1 MFGYQ
6 IQLYENKQWQDLP
19 DWSRPFT
26 DGTSLDDTLDAGCI
40 NLSLSPRSE
49 PIRPFTPIRIIVS
62 QDGNEVD
69 RIYRL
74 VASTKRT
81 KRTFAQSTG
90 NRYDWTINTIEL
102 TKLLER
108 RFVGT
113 MTATK
118 YLTPQYTDGAI
129 KAASIKSGSAFDE
142 GYLIEK
148 NYIMNPLAKG
158 TSYVIPFFNWGIYN
172 TEQNP
177 EGLFATKFSSLHFV
191 LNTMTVIS
199 PSGNEIIKE
208 IFYDGTTTT
217 AKTIELSETGTYH
230 IKYDGNIEQ
239 ETTKYD
245 FHADYSL
252 AVFKQIQTKT
262 QPTITTV
269 CQRLLSS
276 GVTRRKE
283 ISNQEFELDADFAEQ
298 YKEVGSP
305 EFSFTNCTLWDA
317 LSQVGGFIHAI
328 PRLVPRSKDDD
339 THYNVTFDKLGG
351 SDIAP
356 NMPPLIYQD
365 MTLDINEYCGTIA
378 SPAQN
383 LCNTEDDTNG
393 AITEL
398 GNDYITVRAEE
409 GAIEINGDNVIIR
422 TSMPIQKLVKLEC
435 GFIPG
440 YENGGKAVGD
450 ITAYT
455 YEDAEYSVLSS
466 YWGSAYPY
474 SKAWALRWKQG
485 GNVIDGL
492 SFKQEG
498 NTSASTA
505 FGKTAIVNIIEAK
518 TGVEVSL
525 TDATQG
531 QWYRQLAFKVTY
543 VPIVTARVEAI
554 KPYDTNKTNN
564 TLVYNQGANVAETS
578 FYGEKMRGAI
588 ARLGQAVEQR
598 TYDIKTWNG
607 LPKVGQLLDGK
618 YIATIDAQYDITRI
632 RISLTL
638 TKDFNQLS
646 QFVGLNSNYRLYDI
660 SEKQS
665 VERHIHYFDKIVLG
679 HAKNENASPMTIIKA
694 VADMLRRTF
703 HPYGMTDTP
712 IKKVSVARVLPFS
725 NGTAMED
732 RSVVLPVAAFPF
744 GTSLCFSF
752 SFFDNYGAGYQS
764 SNDYDGE
771 KNKATQRLVPY
782 TDVYGEISELHFGLF
797 AEGWTPTID
806 TQKDGSYAMLYP
818 QNEDYKWN
826 GESADEPLIS
836 THLVGFTNPVGA
848 LIINK
853 DSREKIDVT
862 YQVHYCADE
871 DNLVVGA
878 GLADF
883 CQYVG
888 SNVGKNTLNVYVIWL
903 DHTINGLN
911 KYISGG
917 YVESIN
923 LVITQSAFTTVDGI
937 FRWNGRACPT
947 DSAFAYAVCK
957 MSNNGKYEMLFGE
970 NYYVTKGGKTKDV
983 YFSPVIG
990 ELTES

>member
-40 NLSLSPRSE
+40 NLSLSSRSE

-113 MTATK
+113 MTSTK
-118 YLTPQYTDGAI
+118 YLQTDYAAMTAIAPYTIEGVGDTVNIDYLVPAKTESLYQLINPDKQITKVTDKETQVVSSSVNVYNAIGTLVKTIDTTNIKDEIVGSIQFTEVGYYLI
-129 KAASIKSGSAFDE
+129 KA
-142 GYLIEK
+142 Y
-148 NYIMNPLAKG
+148 
-158 TSYVIPFFNWGIYN
+158 
-172 TEQNP
+172 
-177 EGLFATKFSSLHFV
+177 
-191 LNTMTVIS
+191 
-199 PSGNEIIKE
+199 
-208 IFYDGTTTT
+208 
-217 AKTIELSETGTYH
+217 
-230 IKYDGNIEQ
+230 IKYSYYIPNQSFIRES
-239 ETTKYD
+239 TYT
-245 FHADYSL
+245 FRIS
-252 AVFKQIQTKT
+252 VFSEKSPKT

-269 CQRLLSS
+269 CQPLLSS

-383 LCNTEDDTNG
+383 LCNTEDDTKG

-422 TSMPIQKLVKLEC
+422 TSMPIQKLISLEC

-450 ITAYT
+450 ITAYA

-492 SFKQEG
+492 TFKQEG
-498 NTSASTA
+498 KTSASTA

-862 YQVHYCADE
+862 YQVHFCADE
-871 DNLVVGA
+871 DNIVVGA

-917 YVESIN
+917 YVERIN
-923 LVITQSAFTTVDGI
+923 LVITQSAFTSVDGI

-947 DSAFAYAVCK
+947 DRAFAYAVCK

>member
-6 IQLYENKQWQDLP
+6 IQIYENKQWQDLP

-49 PIRPFTPIRIIVS
+49 RIRPFTPIRIIVS
-62 QDGNEVD
+62 QDGKEVD

-118 YLTPQYTDGAI
+118 YLTPQYTDGSI

-158 TSYVIPFFNWGIYN
+158 TSYVIPFFNWGIAN

-177 EGLFATKFSSLHFV
+177 EGLFATKFNFLHFV

-199 PSGNEIIKE
+199 PSGNEIIKA
-208 IFYDGTTTT
+208 IFYDGSTTT

-252 AVFKQIQTKT
+252 AVFEQIQTKT

-298 YKEVGSP
+298 YKEVVAP

-356 NMPPLIYQD
+356 YMPPLIYQD

-422 TSMPIQKLVKLEC
+422 TSMPIQKLIALEC

-440 YENGGKAVGD
+440 YKNGGKAVGD
-450 ITAYT
+450 ITAYA

-518 TGVEVSL
+518 TGVAVSL

-554 KPYDTNKTNN
+554 KPYDTHETNN

-598 TYDIKTWNG
+598 TYDIKKLNG

-703 HPYGMTDTP
+703 HPFGMTDTP
-712 IKKVSVARVLPFS
+712 IEKVSVARVLPFS

-818 QNEDYKWN
+818 QNKDYKWN
-826 GESADEPLIS
+826 GATADEPLIS
-836 THLVGFTNPVGA
+836 TSLVGFTNPGGA

-862 YQVHYCADE
+862 YQVHFCADE
-871 DNLVVGA
+871 DNIVVGA

-888 SNVGKNTLNVYVIWL
+888 SNVGKNAFNVYVIWL

-917 YVESIN
+917 YVERIN
-923 LVITQSAFTTVDGI
+923 LITQSAYTSVDGI
-937 FRWNGRACPT
+937 FRWNGRECPT

-970 NYYVTKGGKTKDV
+970 NYYVTKGGKTQDV

>member
-6 IQLYENKQWQDLP
+6 IQIYENKQWQDLP

-49 PIRPFTPIRIIVS
+49 RIRPFTPIRIIVS
-62 QDGNEVD
+62 QDGKEVD

-90 NRYDWTINTIEL
+90 NRYDLTINTIEL

-118 YLTPQYTDGAI
+118 YLTSQYTDGAI

-199 PSGNEIIKE
+199 PLGNEIIKE
-208 IFYDGTTTT
+208 TFYDGSTNT

-252 AVFKQIQTKT
+252 AVFEQIQTKT

-276 GVTRRKE
+276 GVTRRNG

-356 NMPPLIYQD
+356 YMPPLIYQD

-409 GAIEINGDNVIIR
+409 GAIEINGDNVIIC

-450 ITAYT
+450 ITAYA

-498 NTSASTA
+498 KTSASTA

-518 TGVEVSL
+518 TGVAVSL

-554 KPYDTNKTNN
+554 KPYDTNETNN

-632 RISLTL
+632 RISVTL

-679 HAKNENASPMTIIKA
+679 HAKNENATPMTIIKA
-694 VADMLRRTF
+694 VADMMRRTF
-703 HPYGMTDTP
+703 HPFGITNTP
-712 IKKVSVARVLPFS
+712 IDKVSVARVLPFS

-818 QNEDYKWN
+818 QNKDYKWN
-826 GESADEPLIS
+826 GETADEPLIS
-836 THLVGFTNPVGA
+836 TSLVGFTNPGGA

-862 YQVHYCADE
+862 YQVHFCADE
-871 DNLVVGA
+871 DNIVVGA

-888 SNVGKNTLNVYVIWL
+888 NNVGTNTFNVYVIWL

-917 YVESIN
+917 YVERIN
-923 LVITQSAFTTVDGI
+923 LITQSAYTSVDGI
-937 FRWNGRACPT
+937 FRWNGRECPT

-970 NYYVTKGGKTKDV
+970 NYYVEKGGKTKDV

>member
-6 IQLYENKQWQDLP
+6 IQIYENKQWQDLP

-49 PIRPFTPIRIIVS
+49 RIRPFTPIRIIVS
-62 QDGNEVD
+62 QDGKEVD

-113 MTATK
+113 MTSTK
-118 YLTPQYTDGAI
+118 YLYTDYANGYQQVQENLTGGTATGYKKYI
-129 KAASIKSGSAFDE
+129 DITQHYYSPVTEGKAFTVYSNRYSINVTPNGTVTSGTIKSISVE
-142 GYLIEK
+142 VK
-148 NYIMNPLAKG
+148 
-158 TSYVIPFFNWGIYN
+158 
-172 TEQNP
+172 
-177 EGLFATKFSSLHFV
+177 
-191 LNTMTVIS
+191 S
-199 PSGNEIIKE
+199 PSGQVLLNENLTE
-208 IFYDGTTTT
+208 N
-217 AKTIELSETGTYH
+217 KTIQIDEIGTYTLT
-230 IKYDGNIEQ
+230 
-239 ETTKYD
+239 ETTVITWELVGDPGVLDETYINNLSFASFEQPAPKP
-245 FHADYSL
+245 
-252 AVFKQIQTKT
+252 

-356 NMPPLIYQD
+356 YMPPLIYQD

-409 GAIEINGDNVIIR
+409 GSIEINGDNVIIR
-422 TSMPIQKLVKLEC
+422 TSMPIQKLISLEC

-440 YENGGKAVGD
+440 YKNGGRAVGD
-450 ITAYT
+450 ITAYA

-518 TGVEVSL
+518 TGVAVSL

-554 KPYDTNKTNN
+554 KPYDTNETKN

-598 TYDIKTWNG
+598 TYDIKKWNG

-679 HAKNENASPMTIIKA
+679 HAKNENATPMTIIKA

-703 HPYGMTDTP
+703 HPFGMTDTP
-712 IKKVSVARVLPFS
+712 IEKVSVARVLPFS

-818 QNEDYKWN
+818 QNKDYKWN
-826 GESADEPLIS
+826 GETADEPSIS
-836 THLVGFTNPVGA
+836 TSLVGFTNPGGA

-862 YQVHYCADE
+862 YQVHFCADE
-871 DNLVVGA
+871 DNIVVGA

-888 SNVGKNTLNVYVIWL
+888 SNVGKNAFNVYVIWL

-917 YVESIN
+917 YVERIN
-923 LVITQSAFTTVDGI
+923 LITQSAYTSVDGI
-937 FRWNGRACPT
+937 FRWNGRECPT
-947 DSAFAYAVCK
+947 AHAFAYAVCK

-970 NYYVTKGGKTKDV
+970 NYYVEKGGKTQDV